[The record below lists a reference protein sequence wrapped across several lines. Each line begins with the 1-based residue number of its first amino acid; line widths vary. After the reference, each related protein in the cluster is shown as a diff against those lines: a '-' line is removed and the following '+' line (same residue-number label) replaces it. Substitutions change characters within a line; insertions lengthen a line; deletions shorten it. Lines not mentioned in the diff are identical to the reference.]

1 MAPVFIF
8 AYERQVIPMG
18 DILKP
23 AGEWIANH
31 VPLALLIGLLI
42 LSLFFKIAKT
52 EINPLG
58 WILGLLGKAMTN
70 DIKKAV
76 LDLKNDTN
84 AQIQSTNASIG
95 KLQNDLDAFEERTK
109 TSISEMKDSTEKNY
123 ETLKSRISDMEL
135 SNDMQTV
142 RQIKAHVLDFANSCL
157 NHRKHTKK
165 DFDNII
171 KENEEYES
179 LCEKHHLKNDVYKE
193 DFAYIMKIYHA
204 CQDKDNFLRDEDDS

>member
-1 MAPVFIF
+1 M
-8 AYERQVIPMG
+8 
-18 DILKP
+18 KP

-31 VPLALLIGLLI
+31 VPLALLICLLV

-58 WILGLLGKAMTN
+58 WLLGLIGNAMTK
-70 DIKKAV
+70 DLKKAV
-76 LDLKNDTN
+76 VDLKTD
-84 AQIQSTNASIG
+84 TNASISE
-95 KLQNDLDAFEERTK
+95 LRTDLDAFEEQTK
-109 TSISEMKDSTEKNY
+109 TSIFDMKNGTEQNY

-193 DFAYIMKIYHA
+193 DFAYIMKVYHN
-204 CQDKDNFLRDEDDS
+204 CQDKDNFLRDDDES

>member
-1 MAPVFIF
+1 MLIF
-8 AYERQVIPMG
+8 FFFERQVIPVG

-31 VPLALLIGLLI
+31 VPLALLICLLV

-58 WILGLLGKAMTN
+58 WLLGLIGNAITKDL
-70 DIKKAV
+70 KKAV
-76 LDLKNDTN
+76 VDLKTD
-84 AQIQSTNASIG
+84 TNASISE
-95 KLQNDLDAFEERTK
+95 LRTDLDAFEEQTK
-109 TSISEMKDSTEKNY
+109 TSIFDMKNGTEQNY

-193 DFAYIMKIYHA
+193 DFAYIMKVYHN
-204 CQDKDNFLRDEDDS
+204 CQDKDNFLRDDDES

>member
-1 MAPVFIF
+1 
-8 AYERQVIPMG
+8 MG

-31 VPLALLIGLLI
+31 VPLALLIGLLV

-58 WILGLLGKAMTN
+58 WLLGLLGNAMTK
-70 DIKKAV
+70 DLKKAV
-76 LDLKNDTN
+76 VDLKTD
-84 AQIQSTNASIG
+84 TNASISE
-95 KLQNDLDAFEERTK
+95 LRTDLDAFEERTK
-109 TSISEMKDSTEKNY
+109 TSISEMKSGTEQNY

-193 DFAYIMKIYHA
+193 DFAYIMKIYHQ